1 MIYAAQIISDIVVQV
16 IVTESIEWVRDNL
29 GGEWIEC
36 KPDGSIRGCY
46 PGLGYAYDRANDV
59 FVPPQEELEAA

>member
-1 MIYAAQIISDIVVQV
+1 MIYAAQIISDTVVQV
-16 IVTESIEWVRDNL
+16 IVTQSIEWVRDNL

-46 PGLGYAYDRANDV
+46 PGPGYAYDRAGDV
-59 FVPPQEELEAA
+59 FLPPHEEPEPA

>member
-1 MIYAAQIISDIVVQV
+1 MIYAAQIISDTVVQV

-46 PGLGYAYDRANDV
+46 PGPGYAYDRANDV
-59 FVPPQEELEAA
+59 FVPPQEQLEI